1 MSYIK
6 WKSCSLILEH
16 GDPGFVKNFR
26 AKPVES
32 QGPRAKK
39 PEQMKPR
46 CQSKKPEERARPR
59 AKSENSA
66 FYVSHSQIVFFQVSV
81 QRRSVVSPNLVNVW
95 VNKTKQYQFI
105 SYQFIPPI
113 LAEIGRK
120 YRRKRSISSFVW
132 PRKPRRRKEIRLK

>member
-1 MSYIK
+1 
-6 WKSCSLILEH
+6 
-16 GDPGFVKNFR
+16 
-26 AKPVES
+26 
-32 QGPRAKK
+32 
-39 PEQMKPR
+39 MKPR
-46 CQSKKPEERARPR
+46 RQSKKPEERARPR

-113 LAEIGRK
+113 LAEIGSK
-120 YRRKRSISSFVW
+120 HCRKRSIAKFRSKYQFKEIAILEASSVW
-132 PRKPRRRKEIRLK
+132 PRKPIIRSQQVLSHLGHSLCKMPPKWTSVKV